1 MNTNQKQSILHN
13 WTQLIFNFYGTTP
26 AEKTEEFFMNAAC
39 QATGL
44 SDWGDESF
52 REPLRILLESYK
64 KDAKLNHIG
73 WFMIH
78 QKLTQI
84 LCSRLLIRD
93 TLKRNPE
100 ILRKKIEKPLFI
112 ISQPRTGTTL
122 LQRLLGQDPFNR
134 SLLCWE
140 GLFPAPP
147 PDPETHDID
156 PRIAE
161 TKKILEIQHKIMP
174 EFQIQHS
181 MHATK
186 PEECIFLLEK
196 SLVFHGFHIVN
207 NLPTYYEWL
216 NKQDLTPTYRY
227 HRQQLQI
234 LQWHFPNQRWILKA
248 PIHLHAIEA
257 LTTVYPD
264 AYIVQTHRDPCK
276 VIPSSCSLLTSFHAP
291 TTDDLNLLASFAS
304 VCLNNMEDRVK
315 RIFKLWDSFDPARL
329 FDIHYKKLT
338 QDPIGTVRGIY
349 KHFGFEFTNEFEQ
362 RMKKYMDE
370 NPKNK
375 HGVHHYSL
383 EQFGLNKKMIN
394 RKFAK
399 YCERFNIPQEG

>member
-1 MNTNQKQSILHN
+1 
-13 WTQLIFNFYGTTP
+13 
-26 AEKTEEFFMNAAC
+26 
-39 QATGL
+39 
-44 SDWGDESF
+44 
-52 REPLRILLESYK
+52 
-64 KDAKLNHIG
+64 
-73 WFMIH
+73 
-78 QKLTQI
+78 
-84 LCSRLLIRD
+84 
-93 TLKRNPE
+93 
-100 ILRKKIEKPLFI
+100 
-112 ISQPRTGTTL
+112 
-122 LQRLLGQDPFNR
+122 
-134 SLLCWE
+134 
-140 GLFPAPP
+140 
-147 PDPETHDID
+147 
-156 PRIAE
+156 
-161 TKKILEIQHKIMP
+161 MP